1 MAQSD
6 NVVSFNKKPATES
19 LDQQVNA
26 KKIYTRCEE
35 LTVNLLGAVMQ
46 RMFDSADDT
55 LFKFSEKAQQKTEQA
70 SYFDSMRIVRLQR
83 QTITNTFIDQ
93 VKANFISAI
102 NTKKSSGNDLGKL
115 SLNEMT
121 LVEESDLEESIA
133 VKNMITKIRYQ
144 YPEEL
149 NALQTRLAHLFPSA
163 GVDDDSNPIGPE
175 SICQAFMQAI
185 KTLSIGVNINLIIL
199 KLFELDIITGLKPLY
214 DTVNKL
220 LIDANVLPVIRPT
233 FNRSPDQPG
242 YTAASGMPAYPVTGA
257 AAGSM
262 TSSVPGDT
270 HPTTMSADL
279 SISYLHN
286 LMSQYRQ
293 THALPG
299 YGFAAGQAGIPQNTM
314 PLTAEMIARSSNTL
328 TSMLTTLQSSD
339 FLSNAQLG
347 SMPMAIPPGGL
358 REYVISNL
366 QQQGHELQ
374 TLNPLDTD
382 IIDIVSMM
390 FEYILDDDRIPDA
403 AKALLSKLQIPLLK
417 AAILDK
423 QLFASKGHPARS
435 LLNEMARAT
444 MTITASDV
452 EHADSLLAE
461 IKRIV
466 DTVVTEFNDDLAIFE
481 RLLREFQ
488 NILEL
493 INFQEDEIHQQV
505 AKIIKHKEDSAL
517 ASKWVDE
524 SLKEIL
530 SSRQFPAPVEA
541 IITGPWKQVMLT
553 TYLNAGLESDIWKSQ
568 VRFIEILDWSIQPKR
583 ISMDRAKLASIIYLL
598 VNTLR
603 NGLKNIGT
611 SAEEIVHTLQ
621 QLEPYHMASIK
632 GMQHSSQG
640 TRADF
645 SSRPFHDNQ
654 ENNLS
659 VEEISGAIKQIE
671 HEIAELTAIDEPDEI
686 PAELSDK
693 LIMEDIVLEGYDTHD
708 HDPSKQPQDEYLEL
722 ARHLEQGKWVEFTGK
737 HNRKV
742 RAKLAFKSEL
752 LGEYTFLDWKYKVV
766 ADKSLYALAAD
777 FRRGTVAVIDDAP
790 LIDRALDA
798 VMNTLSGSGKK

>member
-1 MAQSD
+1 MAHSD
-6 NVVSFNKKPATES
+6 NIVSFNKKPAAES
-19 LDQQVNA
+19 LSQRVNA
-26 KKIYTRCEE
+26 KQSFDRVEE

-46 RMFDSADDT
+46 RMFDNADDT
-55 LFKFSEKAQQKTEQA
+55 LFKFAEKSEQKAEQ
-70 SYFDSMRIVRLQR
+70 SNYFDSMRIVRLQR
-83 QTITNTFIDQ
+83 QTITTTFLD
-93 VKANFISAI
+93 AI
-102 NTKKSSGNDLGKL
+102 NENFATVVSPKKFTPTDIGKI
-115 SLNEMT
+115 SLAEMT

-149 NALQTRLAHLFPSA
+149 SALQARLAHLLPEA
-163 GVDDDSNPIGPE
+163 GLEDESNPLGPE
-175 SICQAFMQAI
+175 CICQAFMQAI
-185 KTLSIGVNINLIIL
+185 KMLAIGVKVNLIIL
-199 KLFELDIITGLKPLY
+199 KLFEQHIITGLKPLY

-233 FNRSPDQPG
+233 FNRAPHQAMPG
-242 YTAASGMPAYPVTGA
+242 YSAASAQAASGLPPAGHLPSA
-257 AAGSM
+257 SM
-262 TSSVPGDT
+262 GEM
-270 HPTTMSADL
+270 PTTSAGAEMSM
-279 SISYLHN
+279 SYLHK
-286 LMSQYRQ
+286 LMTQYRQ

-299 YGFAAGQAGIPQNTM
+299 YGFSTGQAGGGYASVPMT
-314 PLTAEMIARSSNTL
+314 PEMIARSSNTL
-328 TSMLTTLQSSD
+328 ASVLTTLQSSD
-339 FLSNAQLG
+339 FLSQAHYG
-347 SMPMAIPPGGL
+347 SAPGAIPPGSL
-358 REYVISNL
+358 RDYVITNL
-366 QQQGHELQ
+366 QQQGHEIQ

-382 IIDIVSMM
+382 IIDIVSML

-423 QLFASKGHPARS
+423 QLFATKGHPARS

-444 MTITASDV
+444 MAMTNNDV
-452 EHADSLLAE
+452 EHATSLLAE
-461 IKRIV
+461 ITRIV
-466 DTVVTEFNDDLAIFE
+466 DTVIADLKDDLSIFE

-488 NILEL
+488 NFLEL
-493 INFQEDEIHQQV
+493 LNFQESDVHQQV

-530 SSRQFPAPVEA
+530 ATRHLPAPVEA

-603 NGLKNIGT
+603 NGLKNIGST
-611 SAEEIVHTLQ
+611 DAEIIQVLT

-632 GMQHSSQG
+632 GLQHSAPG
-640 TRADF
+640 TLANF
-645 SSRPFHDNQ
+645 ASRPVS
-654 ENNLS
+654 ENPDAGLS
-659 VEEISGAIKQIE
+659 VEEITGAIKQIE
-671 HEIAELTAIDEPDEI
+671 DEIATLTAIDEPDEI
-686 PAELSDK
+686 PDTLSNK
-693 LIMEDIVLEGYDTHD
+693 LIMEDIVLEGYNTRD
-708 HDPSKQPQDEYLEL
+708 HDPSEQPQDEYLEL

-737 HNRKV
+737 NKQKV

-777 FRRGTVAVIDDAP
+777 LRRGTAIIIDDVP
-790 LIDRALDA
+790 MIDRALDA
-798 VMNTLSGSGKK
+798 VMNTISGAARK